1 MSSDQIFVRLM
12 DEAVDVWRPVRA
24 ERLDDD
30 RYRIVEQ
37 QYDRD
42 TENWQFEP
50 GDRVVCELVDSSEGS
65 FLAAVRRDAG

>member
-1 MSSDQIFVRLM
+1 M

-24 ERLDDD
+24 ERLEDN

-42 TENWQFEP
+42 TEKWQFEP
-50 GDRVVCELVDSSEGS
+50 GDRVVCGLVDSSEGS
-65 FLAAVRRDAG
+65 ILAAVCRDTG

>member
-1 MSSDQIFVRLM
+1 VSVDQIFVRLI
-12 DEAVDVWRPVRA
+12 DELVDVWRPVRA

-42 TENWQFEP
+42 TERWQFEP
-50 GDRVVCELVDSSEGS
+50 GDRVVCELIDSSEGT
-65 FLAAVRRDAG
+65 FIAAVRRDTL